1 MLFQNILKTLI
12 ISRTEIFV
20 TSQAEVFSS
29 EFFVLV
35 VMEGG
40 GGGGSVLL
48 ILALFQAKI
57 CNFHYSDLARP
68 RARFTTPS

>member
-40 GGGGSVLL
+40 GGGGRVGSPNSGPISGPDSRPHPKFRY
-48 ILALFQAKI
+48 ILGI
-57 CNFHYSDLARP
+57 VS
-68 RARFTTPS
+68 